1 MDGLSDIEV
10 EALSRLV
17 STFASGLPN
26 GTLPPPN
33 DGSMQM
39 FNLWAQKAR
48 SMTTAEC
55 KRLADAGD
63 PERMHEFAL
72 RADAGLG
79 LAAPDKRLAE
89 QYWTKVLTSPRSTP
103 SNIATAHAHLI
114 AGTGV
119 LFGREGRSIRLSDSL
134 RAGTHAE
141 AAAKA
146 GLGTA
151 PSVLMLGKTLHNFR
165 YGEHERAFGKWTHL
179 WAAWDAR
186 LAERQAELDK
196 ENAKRF
202 VRPDRYKCAGP
213 GCPVEAS
220 KGRMLQSCGG
230 KCEEAY
236 KPRYCSRECQVA
248 DRPTHKHMCK
258 PGMEPP
264 KSDSTSPLPIR
275 SVLQPSVTIE
285 RFPLP
290 GHGGGP
296 ALPQG
301 GKAKA
306 KANAKPK
313 RAEKY
318 SVEID
323 GFKIQTSKD
332 QMSPQEVK
340 EFAEEV
346 KTLSAANK

>member
-1 MDGLSDIEV
+1 MNGFSDVEI

-17 STFASGLPN
+17 STFASGLPH
-26 GTLPPPN
+26 GALPPPN
-33 DGSMQM
+33 DSTMQM
-39 FNLWAQKAR
+39 FDLWMQKAR

-79 LAAPDKRLAE
+79 LAAPDKRRAE
-89 QYWTKVLTSPRSTP
+89 EYWTKILTSPRSTP

-114 AGTGV
+114 ACTGI
-119 LFGREGRSIRLSDSL
+119 LFGREGRSIHLSDCM

-146 GLGTA
+146 GLGSA

-165 YGEHERAFGKWTHL
+165 HGEHKHEFSKWTL
-179 WAAWDAR
+179 FWAAWDAR
-186 LAERQAELDK
+186 TAERQAELDE

-220 KGRMLQSCGG
+220 KATMLRACGG
-230 KCEEAY
+230 KCKEGY
-236 KPRYCSRECQVA
+236 KPRYCSKECQVA
-248 DRPTHKHMCK
+248 DWKTHKHMCK
-258 PGMEPP
+258 PGLEPP
-264 KSDSTSPLPIR
+264 ESDSTLPAR

-285 RFPLP
+285 RFTLP
-290 GHGGGP
+290 RGVLMP
-296 ALPQG
+296 TLPHAG
-301 GKAKA
+301 KTKAKA
-306 KANAKPK
+306 K
-313 RAEKY
+313 RAEEY
-318 SVEID
+318 SVDID
-323 GFKIQTSKD
+323 GFKIHSSKD
-332 QMSPQEVK
+332 QMSAQEVR
-340 EFAEEV
+340 ELAEEV
-346 KTLSAANK
+346 KILSAATK